1 MISRLCLP
9 EVVWAAPGASK
20 SGKEASVETGTSV
33 TVAQTEM
40 PSDYYDY
47 MAQMQAQQ
55 VFFESLIFGIL
66 VFLVFS
72 NSFKK

>member
-1 MISRLCLP
+1 MISRLFLP
-9 EVVWAAPGASK
+9 EVVGAAPGASK

-72 NSFKK
+72 NSFKR

>member
-1 MISRLCLP
+1 MTLSLCLP
-9 EVVWAAPGASK
+9 EIVEAAPKASG
-20 SGKEASVETGTSV
+20 SGKEAAVETGTSV

-47 MAQMQAQQ
+47 IAQMQAQQ